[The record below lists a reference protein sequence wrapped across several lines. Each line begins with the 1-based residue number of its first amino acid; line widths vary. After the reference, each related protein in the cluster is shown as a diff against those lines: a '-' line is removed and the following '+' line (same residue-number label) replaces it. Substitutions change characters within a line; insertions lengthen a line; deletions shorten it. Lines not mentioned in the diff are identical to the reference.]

1 MIDMARRMLQVSDLR
16 VTFHSTGK
24 EALHGISFGMDCG
37 ERLGLVGES
46 GSGKTVTAMAI
57 SGLIDRSNVT
67 ISGTVNFEGRD
78 LQHCPRSELRRVQ
91 GKEIG
96 VVFQEPMNS
105 LNPLM
110 KIGRQVEEVLRIHTD
125 MSPQEQKKLALQTL
139 DRVGLPNPE
148 EIYEKYPHQ
157 ISGGQRQ
164 RVMIA
169 AAVIIKPKLLI
180 CDEPTTALD
189 VSVQAKILQLLRD
202 LSEEYGVAI
211 LLISHNLRV
220 VKNLCEKVA
229 VMRRG
234 DIVERGFT
242 KDVFEN
248 PQHEYTRELMKP
260 IPGRLRNE

>member
-1 MIDMARRMLQVSDLR
+1 MAQRMLQVNDLR
-16 VTFHSTGK
+16 LSFLSTGK
-24 EALHGISFGMDCG
+24 EALHGINFGMDCG

-57 SGLIDRSNVT
+57 SGLIDRSNVK

-78 LQHCPRSELRRVQ
+78 LQHCPRSELRKVQ

-110 KIGRQVEEVLRIHTD
+110 KIGRQVEEVLRIHSD
-125 MSPQEQKKLALQTL
+125 MTAREQRELALQTL
-139 DRVGLPNPE
+139 SRVDLSDVE

-157 ISGGQRQ
+157 LSGGQRQ

-169 AAVIIKPKLLI
+169 AAIIINPKLLI

-189 VSVQAKILQLLRD
+189 VSIQAKILQLLRE
-202 LSEEYGVAI
+202 LSEEYGIAI
-211 LLISHNLRV
+211 LLISHNLNV
-220 VKNLCEKVA
+220 VKNLCDRVA

-234 DIVERGFT
+234 DIVEQGPTRE
-242 KDVFEN
+242 VFEN
-248 PQHEYTRELMKP
+248 PQHEYTRQLTRA
-260 IPGRLRNE
+260 IPGRLRND